1 MNQSAKGEISNF
13 DALVNWLESIE
24 NFIGRLSVYT
34 DQTLPPAMVEIVVK
48 IMEELIS
55 TLALV
60 TKELK
65 ERKRGEFVLTEKC
78 YLTQCDAGKLTSL
91 LRSKAADEDIKEAL
105 QKLDRLTQDELRN
118 VAAQTLGVVIG
129 EQTYSACNQTL
140 LNIPL

>member
-13 DALVNWLESIE
+13 DVLVNWLESIE

-34 DQTLPPAMVEIVVK
+34 DKALPPAMVEIVVE

-65 ERKRGEFVLTEKC
+65 E
-78 YLTQCDAGKLTSL
+78 
-91 LRSKAADEDIKEAL
+91 
-105 QKLDRLTQDELRN
+105 
-118 VAAQTLGVVIG
+118 
-129 EQTYSACNQTL
+129 
-140 LNIPL
+140 